1 MKKILEGKN
10 LLITAG
16 PTWVA
21 IDKVRVI
28 TNIFS
33 GRTGCIIAKAAKEMG
48 AKVKVLLGPGRLN
61 YSPGFFQG
69 MSVIRYR
76 YFAELLNLVTGEISQ
91 GKYDV
96 IIHSAAVS
104 DYTPT
109 KTYDQKIPSRKNEL
123 TIKLKPTIKI
133 IQEIGRIAPSI
144 YLVQFKLEVD
154 KRETELV
161 DEGFRSMLQ
170 NKADLC
176 VVNDLN
182 KMDENNHEAFILGP
196 NKRVTKVANREELA
210 KELLKIISQEIAEVR
225 D

>member
-1 MKKILEGKN
+1 M
-10 LLITAG
+10 LITAG

-33 GRTGCIIAKAAKEMG
+33 GRTGCIIAKTAREMG
-48 AKVKVLLGPGRLN
+48 AKVNILLGPGRLN
-61 YSPGFFQG
+61 YAPGFFHG
-69 MSVIRYR
+69 IGVAKYR
-76 YFAELLNLVTGEISQ
+76 YFDELLNLVNREISC
-91 GKYDV
+91 GNYDI

-104 DYTPT
+104 DYIPI
-109 KTYDQKIPSRKNEL
+109 KTYNKKIPSRKNEL
-123 TIKLKPTIKI
+123 ILKLKPTIKI
-133 IQEIGRIAPSI
+133 IKEIRRIAPSI

-154 KRETELV
+154 KTETDLI
-161 DEGFRSMLQ
+161 DEGFRSMLH

-196 NKRVTKVANREELA
+196 NKRVTKVNNRGELA
-210 KELLKIISQEIAEVR
+210 KELLKIISQEIDKR
-225 D
+225 TD

>member
-1 MKKILEGKN
+1 M
-10 LLITAG
+10 LITAG

-33 GRTGCIIAKAAKEMG
+33 GRTGCIIAKTAREMG
-48 AKVKVLLGPGRLN
+48 AKVNILLGPGRLN
-61 YSPGFFQG
+61 YAPRFFHG
-69 MSVIRYR
+69 IRVAKYR
-76 YFAELLNLVTGEISQ
+76 YFNELLNLVNREISW
-91 GKYDV
+91 GDYDV

-104 DYTPT
+104 DYIPI
-109 KTYDQKIPSRKNEL
+109 KTYNKKIPSRKNEL
-123 TIKLKPTIKI
+123 ILQLKPTIKI
-133 IQEIGRIAPSI
+133 IKEIRRIAPSI

-154 KRETELV
+154 KTETDLI
-161 DEGFRSMLQ
+161 DEGFRSMLH

-196 NKRVTKVANREELA
+196 NKRVTKVNNRGELA
-210 KELLKIISQEIAEVR
+210 KELLKIISQEI
-225 D
+225 DKGTD

>member
-1 MKKILEGKN
+1 M
-10 LLITAG
+10 LITAG

-33 GRTGCIIAKAAKEMG
+33 GRTGCIIAKTAREMG
-48 AKVKVLLGPGRLN
+48 AKVNILLGPGRLN
-61 YSPGFFQG
+61 YAPGFFHG
-69 MSVIRYR
+69 IGVAKYR
-76 YFAELLNLVTGEISQ
+76 YFDELLNLVNREISC
-91 GKYDV
+91 GNYDI

-104 DYTPT
+104 DYIPI
-109 KTYDQKIPSRKNEL
+109 KTYNKKIPSRKNEL
-123 TIKLKPTIKI
+123 ILKLKPTIKI
-133 IQEIGRIAPSI
+133 IKEIRRIAPSI

-154 KRETELV
+154 KTETDLI

-196 NKRVTKVANREELA
+196 NKRVTKVNNRGELA
-210 KELLKIISQEIAEVR
+210 KELLKIISQEIDKR
-225 D
+225 TD